1 MIIGSASAME
11 VDDSSDIVDDSIN
24 VTQSNELKVV
34 DDVSPSSNQVNELD
48 DSSNS
53 LDDTSYDT
61 RLADELDED
70 VVVTA
75 DGGDGAISNA
85 KDPNGLLGASDEDVL
100 RAGNT
105 YYVSLTGRDNRNAGT
120 LNNPFRT
127 LSYAIS
133 RATDGDTIYIRGGTY
148 TDAVSYDFFGIT
160 ENGNIMVE
168 ITKEL
173 TIQAYNDEEVILDA
187 NYRHRIFTVLSDNVV
202 ISGIT
207 FTHGNQIDSR
217 YQYNYGSAIYSLNH
231 EGLMVE
237 NCKFIDNRAEYGA
250 FNVDRFAHCDVVNC
264 TFSENTATAAGAALC
279 YWIGSD
285 LNIENCTFEN
295 NSAPYGGAVLWRNA
309 SGQAVNCT
317 FSNNNATGTGN
328 YDGGGAIDVYGDGVS
343 VIDCE
348 FNDNQASHF
357 GGAVYLTGNDNHITG
372 STFNGNS
379 ANYGSAIYNS
389 GELTVSNSEM
399 FNNKANS
406 QALTVNVVVNDN
418 NVTVTTNLTGR
429 DNIANAIY
437 NAGTIEL
444 TNVDYYGAEGNMNT
458 GSTPITPG
466 TTPSSTSIYQ
476 DTREAGID
484 IVIDIYNSENQVVK
498 TYTAKSN
505 IYGGISFNFD
515 DLDAGVYRAVAYHVE
530 DAYYTAITNSQTF
543 TINSYKTNTTLN
555 VNDSSIY
562 IGDSVN
568 ITAIVKHGDTN
579 LTVGDVEI
587 YDGETLITTITAG
600 ESFIYTPNT
609 VGTHNLTARY
619 LGSGN
624 YAPSESDVVTV
635 EVNKIDVNVLIY
647 IENVTYP
654 AVPVAIIN
662 ASAPGTYEVYING
675 RPYSVTFNEGET
687 SKTVTGITL
696 PVGEG
701 YEANV
706 TFNETEKYNYA
717 SNSTTFNVVNGTI
730 NADVSVDD
738 VTYPDHAVATV
749 TSDVDGEYTVT
760 VAGKPYT
767 VIDKLDVGEYT
778 AELSAT
784 IANYN
789 PVTGSDGFKVNNGT
803 ITASVVVDDVTYPDH
818 AVATVT
824 SDVDGE
830 YTVTV
835 AGKPYTV

>member
-1 MIIGSASAME
+1 MIIGSVSAME
-11 VDDSSDIVDDSIN
+11 VDDSSDIADDSIN

-34 DDVSPSSNQVNELD
+34 DDVSPSSNQVNEID
-48 DSSNS
+48 DSSNP
-53 LDDTSYDT
+53 LDDASSDAQ
-61 RLADELDED
+61 LADDLDED
-70 VVVTA
+70 VSVTSEDA
-75 DGGDGAISNA
+75 VSNA
-85 KDPNGLLGASDEDVL
+85 KASNGLLGASDEDVL

-207 FTHGNQIDSR
+207 FTHGNQRDAR

-231 EGLMVE
+231 EGLRVE

-264 TFSENTATAAGAALC
+264 YFSGNNATAAGAALC

-285 LNIENCTFEN
+285 LNIENCTFED

-328 YDGGGAIDVYGDGVS
+328 HDGGGAIDVYGDGVS

-348 FNDNQASHF
+348 FNDNHASHF
-357 GGAVYLTGNDNHITG
+357 GGAVYLTGNDNHVTG

-530 DAYYTAITNSQTF
+530 DTYYSGITNSQTF
-543 TINSYKTNTTLN
+543 TINSYKTNTTLD

-587 YDGETLITTITAG
+587 YDGETLITTVTAG
-600 ESFIYTPNT
+600 GSFIYTPDT

-624 YAPSESDVVTV
+624 YAPSESDIVAV

-654 AVPVAIIN
+654 AAPVAIIN

-706 TFNETEKYNYA
+706 TFYETDKYNYA
-717 SNSTTFNVVNGTI
+717 TNSTTFNVV
-730 NADVSVDD
+730 
-738 VTYPDHAVATV
+738 
-749 TSDVDGEYTVT
+749 
-760 VAGKPYT
+760 
-767 VIDKLDVGEYT
+767 
-778 AELSAT
+778 
-784 IANYN
+784 
-789 PVTGSDGFKVNNGT
+789 NGT

-818 AVATVT
+818 AVAVVNA
-824 SDVDGE
+824 SVDGV
-830 YTVTV
+830 YTVSV
-835 AGKPYTV
+835 AGKNYTVLVVRILINCLLAITLLN